1 MEIKKYKQLQIIKHA
16 LQHYVERPNFED
28 ETQKVSERNLLSKV
42 EDAVE
47 EMKKNYNI
55 Q

>member
-16 LQHYVERPNFED
+16 LQYYVNRIHFED
-28 ETQKVSERNLLSKV
+28 ETQKESELNLLHKV
-42 EDAVE
+42 EEAVE